1 MAHIKCGGECP
12 LYPAPPR
19 PFINCYHF
27 AKLLRTEA
35 IYLVCAFLMP
45 KEENGRK
52 KDGKTGQPVPVIC
65 VPEDGLYV
73 ILTGGRDKIQAL
85 RLCKEQTFVWAR
97 CHFSLLKSAFV
108 FTAFGDMKIEISV
121 SLKEFT
127 ERFSTEAGGGMQLTR
142 YN

>member
-35 IYLVCAFLMP
+35 IYLVCAFLIP

-65 VPEDGLYV
+65 VPE
-73 ILTGGRDKIQAL
+73 DKIQAL

-108 FTAFGDMKIEISV
+108 FTAFDDMKIEISV
-121 SLKEFT
+121 SLKEFM
-127 ERFSTEAGGGMQLTR
+127 ERFSTEAVGGMQLTR

>member
-1 MAHIKCGGECP
+1 
-12 LYPAPPR
+12 
-19 PFINCYHF
+19 
-27 AKLLRTEA
+27 
-35 IYLVCAFLMP
+35 MP

-65 VPEDGLYV
+65 VPEDDLYV
-73 ILTGGRDKIQAL
+73 ILTGGRDKIQTL
-85 RLCKEQTFVWAR
+85 RLSKEQTFVWAR

-108 FTAFGDMKIEISV
+108 FTAFDDMKIEISV

-127 ERFSTEAGGGMQLTR
+127 ERFSTEAVGGMQLTR

>member
-35 IYLVCAFLMP
+35 IYLVCAFLIP

-73 ILTGGRDKIQAL
+73 ILTGGRDKF
-85 RLCKEQTFVWAR
+85 RLCASAKNRLSSGPDAIFHCLRVLL
-97 CHFSLLKSAFV
+97 SL
-108 FTAFGDMKIEISV
+108 
-121 SLKEFT
+121 
-127 ERFSTEAGGGMQLTR
+127 RHSTI
-142 YN
+142 

>member
-1 MAHIKCGGECP
+1 MRRRVPP
-12 LYPAPPR
+12 LPGTAAAVYQLLS
-19 PFINCYHF
+19 F

-73 ILTGGRDKIQAL
+73 ILTGGRDKIQTL

-97 CHFSLLKSAFV
+97 CHFHCLRVLLSL
-108 FTAFGDMKIEISV
+108 
-121 SLKEFT
+121 
-127 ERFSTEAGGGMQLTR
+127 RHSTI
-142 YN
+142 

>member
-19 PFINCYHF
+19 PFINCGHF
-27 AKLLRTEA
+27 AKLLQTEN

-85 RLCKEQTFVWAR
+85 RLSKEQTFVWAR

-108 FTAFGDMKIEISV
+108 FTAFDDMKMEISV
-121 SLKEFT
+121 PLKEFT
-127 ERFSTEAGGGMQLTR
+127 ERFSTDAVGGM
-142 YN
+142 

>member
-35 IYLVCAFLMP
+35 IYLVCAFLIP
-45 KEENGRK
+45 KEEN
-52 KDGKTGQPVPVIC
+52 GQPVPVIC
-65 VPEDGLYV
+65 VLEDGLYV

-85 RLCKEQTFVWAR
+85 RLCKEQTFVWVR

-108 FTAFGDMKIEISV
+108 FTAFDDMKIEISV
-121 SLKEFT
+121 SLKEFM
-127 ERFSTEAGGGMQLTR
+127 ERFSTEAVGGMQLTR